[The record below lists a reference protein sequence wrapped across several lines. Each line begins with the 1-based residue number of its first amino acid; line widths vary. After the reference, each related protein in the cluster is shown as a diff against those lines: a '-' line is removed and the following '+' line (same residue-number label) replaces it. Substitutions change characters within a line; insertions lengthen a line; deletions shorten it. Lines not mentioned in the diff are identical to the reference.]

1 MLPASPMWT
10 YNPLTEPMLSG
21 SWVDPLFMGLI
32 NQKNGLSRDTPGALS
47 IRGLQPKYRFQ
58 IRLIYF

>member
-21 SWVDPLFMGLI
+21 SWVDPLFMLLNVCKQSI
-32 NQKNGLSRDTPGALS
+32 KNTDQSMNAFGR
-47 IRGLQPKYRFQ
+47 
-58 IRLIYF
+58 